1 MKNLFKNLM
10 LVAVA
15 AMAFTACTESNNE
28 VNAVTKKVVLEFVAD
43 LADDDTRVAFGE
55 KDGNKYPV
63 VWEAYDNVSVK
74 VGEKQAWYT
83 LTEEDVLESGKKA
96 IIRPEFELLEDET
109 LSGDIVATVNE
120 NVLFDNHQGNKPT
133 ISLKAEAVYPA
144 TNLVFE
150 HQYAYGKMELVGLP
164 AEFNVT
170 EVKLNLVG
178 GGKELNHTISG
189 NSVEDN
195 IFWFTTEAM
204 EAVESFAVYASNG
217 AVTYYR
223 EVTVEKNFAFEVGK
237 VSAFRV
243 KELVVKPADFNVQ
256 LTKITSMSNNVIR
269 FEGDDAEDNITIT
282 FNPGLENIIAGHYDA
297 VGQDWFNGGVW
308 AWSSDSALEVKDE
321 FEGSSVDVNA
331 AGGISWYYSQNG
343 VDVTVDG
350 DVYTIVAHLKNYTS
364 AGNKTVDFTYVGKL
378 EAPEEPEA
386 PKTLVFTSARWVNT
400 SLSDKLVQFY
410 TADGATLQ
418 LNWYNCGSDNWIV
431 PNTYGFAFSGAI
443 YGGGDFSWYEN
454 EAFEIDTEI
463 VDGTVIVS
471 VVDGQYYIEF
481 KNLADYSA
489 VQIESATFT
498 GAIEGLILPD
508 MRTILAAPSNITST
522 VDGKT
527 ITLSWKDVEGAD
539 CYRVKLYSPYEE
551 YFETFVEDPEFEY
564 EAANYSTQYSFT
576 IMSYASETNAQYRS
590 SDDAYVD
597 VTTGKDPNVFADYV
611 LDYVTVNSNYFEF
624 NHDWHNGSANTKT
637 SLRIYMHADDKGS
650 NFINPGQYTCLGQGA
665 NTPSSAGKVNFRYC
679 TDTWAYYYSTANT
692 SATLDVSIEN
702 GEYVIIAT
710 IDGKTWGYKGMPEG
724 WVDPSEGGSGNEGG
738 SGDEGDSDDPVYEL
752 GTVNNPYTFTT
763 CDVFAAMYPKLT
775 FSGAEDGAT
784 LTLESNT
791 SYGLP
796 TGVITLGNN
805 GWWSSGHSYSLGEI
819 DPGYS
824 YSSIDQNGDGSY
836 TINYI
841 MIKSGSKTVYYRYS
855 GGSIL

>member
-74 VGEKQAWYT
+74 VGENQAWYT

-109 LSGDIVATVNE
+109 LSGNIVATVNGYPYLAE
-120 NVLFDNHQGNKPT
+120 QDGNKPT
-133 ISLKAEAVYPA
+133 ISLKAEAEYPA

-269 FEGDDAEDNITIT
+269 FEGDNAEDNITIT
-282 FNPGLENIIAGHYDA
+282 FNPGLETIVAGHYDA

-343 VDVTVDG
+343 VDVSVDG
-350 DVYTIVAHLKNYTS
+350 DVYTIVAHLKNYCNPD
-364 AGNKTVDFTYVGKL
+364 GNKTVDFTYVGKL
-378 EAPEEPEA
+378 ETLEPEA
-386 PKTLVFTSARWVNT
+386 LVFTSARWVNA

-410 TADGATLQ
+410 TEDGATLQ
-418 LNWYNCGSDNWIV
+418 LNWYECGSDNWIV
-431 PNTYGFAFSGAI
+431 PNTYGFASYGAI
-443 YGGGDFSWYEN
+443 FWGGEYSWYEN
-454 EAFEIDTEI
+454 AAAGIDTEI
-463 VDGTVIVS
+463 VDGTVTVSIV
-471 VVDGQYYIEF
+471 DRKYYIEF
-481 KNLADYSA
+481 KNLADNDK

-498 GAIEGLILPD
+498 GEIAGLIIPD
-508 MRTILAAPSNITST
+508 MREKLAKPTNVQVSVS
-522 VDGKT
+522 GKT
-527 ITLSWKDVEGAD
+527 ITTTWEAVEGAEGYLFELYNPVEEAFTQIVEEGTSFSFTGLNSNWNYYFKLTAYASD
-539 CYRVKLYSPYEE
+539 ENSKYRNSDEIYLEARTEDTDPKMEISESALSFTADGGEKTFTVTLKNTNAAIVYTQVGDWFTVAFSGDTFTVNATANES
-551 YFETFVEDPEFEY
+551 ETDAREGSITVTAGELSQTIDVTQSKKGGEDPNALKIWKINVGYDEPGEKEIQFY
-564 EAANYSTQYSFT
+564 FNPDSPASCHVIDFKGFDNVQRGQPLAA
-576 IMSYASETNAQYRS
+576 
-590 SDDAYVD
+590 
-597 VTTGKDPNVFADYV
+597 G
-611 LDYVTVNSNYFEF
+611 
-624 NHDWHNGSANTKT
+624 
-637 SLRIYMHADDKGS
+637 
-650 NFINPGQYTCLGQGA
+650 
-665 NTPSSAGKVNFRYC
+665 
-679 TDTWAYYYSTANT
+679 YYSTT
-692 SATLDVSIEN
+692 DYS
-702 GEYVIIAT
+702 
-710 IDGKTWGYKGMPEG
+710 IDG
-724 WVDPSEGGSGNEGG
+724 
-738 SGDEGDSDDPVYEL
+738 
-752 GTVNNPYTFTT
+752 
-763 CDVFAAMYPKLT
+763 
-775 FSGAEDGAT
+775 
-784 LTLESNT
+784 
-791 SYGLP
+791 
-796 TGVITLGNN
+796 
-805 GWWSSGHSYSLGEI
+805 
-819 DPGYS
+819 GYS
-824 YSSIDQNGDGSY
+824 IYDYGTTNGTPSFVDCTVTDNADGTQTYEARMVYNSVTYSWTY
-836 TINYI
+836 TG
-841 MIKSGSKTVYYRYS
+841 KAYS
-855 GGSIL
+855 E